1 MHALPKN
8 IEAIKIINANAG
20 KYFIS
25 KFSLIMTNAMQVK
38 TMARNGMNFFI
49 GKYTKNYLRM
59 CVPFIY
65 ITNPASFLIK
75 VENIY

>member
-8 IEAIKIINANAG
+8 IDAIKIINANAG

-49 GKYTKNYLRM
+49 GKYTKNYFNV
-59 CVPFIY
+59 CEIY
-65 ITNPASFLIK
+65 YYPTPPCL
-75 VENIY
+75 E

>member
-25 KFSLIMTNAMQVK
+25 KFSLIMTNAIQVK
-38 TMARNGMNFFI
+38 TMARNGINFFI

-65 ITNPASFLIK
+65 LTYPTLI
-75 VENIY
+75 

>member
-25 KFSLIMTNAMQVK
+25 KFSLIMTNAIQVK
-38 TMARNGMNFFI
+38 TMARNGINFFI
-49 GKYTKNYLRM
+49 RKYTKNFLRM
-59 CVPFIY
+59 CV
-65 ITNPASFLIK
+65 
-75 VENIY
+75 

>member
-25 KFSLIMTNAMQVK
+25 KFSLIMTNAIQVK
-38 TMARNGMNFFI
+38 TMARNGINFFI

-65 ITNPASFLIK
+65 LTYPALFLI
-75 VENIY
+75 

>member
-38 TMARNGMNFFI
+38 TMARNGINFFI
-49 GKYTKNYLRM
+49 GKYTKNYLRKSA
-59 CVPFIY
+59 FY
-65 ITNPASFLIK
+65 ISNLPRLVFDLG
-75 VENIY
+75 

>member
-49 GKYTKNYLRM
+49 GKYTKNY
-59 CVPFIY
+59 CNVCEIY
-65 ITNPASFLIK
+65 YYPTPPCL
-75 VENIY
+75 E

>member
-25 KFSLIMTNAMQVK
+25 KFSLIMTKAMQVK

-49 GKYTKNYLRM
+49 GKYTKNYFRM
-59 CVPFIY
+59 CVKY
-65 ITNPASFLIK
+65 TITLLRLVWN
-75 VENIY
+75 EG

>member
-25 KFSLIMTNAMQVK
+25 KFSLIMTNAIQVK
-38 TMARNGMNFFI
+38 TMARNGINFFI
-49 GKYTKNYLRM
+49 RKYTKN
-59 CVPFIY
+59 F
-65 ITNPASFLIK
+65 
-75 VENIY
+75 